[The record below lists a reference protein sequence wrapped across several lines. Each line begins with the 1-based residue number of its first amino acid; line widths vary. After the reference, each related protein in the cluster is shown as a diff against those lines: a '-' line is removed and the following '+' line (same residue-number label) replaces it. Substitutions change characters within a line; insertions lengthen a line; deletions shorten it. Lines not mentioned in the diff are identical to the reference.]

1 MWVLEVNDMQILC
14 ERGFIVGWGY
24 RLAPWLVLIVRVAFV
39 VCNEQ
44 QIELVQATLRKHNI
58 TTQVLKLSLV
68 SAPAFVLKVY
78 QREKRG

>member
-1 MWVLEVNDMQILC
+1 MWVLEVSSIQILC
-14 ERGFIVGWGY
+14 ERGFIAGRGY

-58 TTQVLKLSLV
+58 TTQVLNLSLV
-68 SAPAFVLKVY
+68 SVPAFGLRVY
-78 QREKRG
+78 DREKRG